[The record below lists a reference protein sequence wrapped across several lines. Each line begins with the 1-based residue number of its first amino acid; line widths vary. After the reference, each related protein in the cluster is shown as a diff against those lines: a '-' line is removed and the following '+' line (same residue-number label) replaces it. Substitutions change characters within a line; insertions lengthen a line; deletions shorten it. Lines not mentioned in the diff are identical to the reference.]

1 MAKIENPLT
10 KLNKK
15 NKYLKIILI
24 VTIVLIPTLYYV
36 QSVVFE
42 SYYQHKIVENKKLK
56 EAEALKTQKMLEMQ
70 KELKEKEAK
79 LKKLTLT
86 KNIIKNFIQDK
97 NPDLSSYVAENYA
110 AKIMRESAKRGHSPY
125 IQASL
130 LASESDFKSNPRH
143 AIRTVY
149 GMGGI
154 YADVWADDL
163 KDVGIITCN
172 KDLLNPMKNIESSA
186 FVVSTFMKSSKSTY
200 VALAKYKGYSPLGK
214 SQAQAVIRVAV
225 ALKSKERKYYS

>member
-10 KLNKK
+10 KMNKK
-15 NKYLKIILI
+15 NRYLKIMLL
-24 VTIVLIPTLYYV
+24 VLLVVIPTSYYV
-36 QSVVFE
+36 QDKVFK
-42 SYYQHKIVENKKLK
+42 SYYEHKILENKKLK
-56 EAEALKTQKMLEMQ
+56 EAEANKTKEMLEMQ

-97 NPDLSSYVAENYA
+97 NPDLSSYVADNYA
-110 AKIMRESAKRGHSPY
+110 SKIMREAAKRGHSPY

-130 LASESDFKSNPRH
+130 LASESDFRTNPRH

-172 KDLLNPMKNIESSA
+172 RDLLNPMKNIESSA
-186 FVVSTFMKSSKSTY
+186 FVVATFMKSSKSTY

-214 SQAQAVIRVAV
+214 SQAREVIRVAV
-225 ALKSKERKYYS
+225 ALKSKERNS